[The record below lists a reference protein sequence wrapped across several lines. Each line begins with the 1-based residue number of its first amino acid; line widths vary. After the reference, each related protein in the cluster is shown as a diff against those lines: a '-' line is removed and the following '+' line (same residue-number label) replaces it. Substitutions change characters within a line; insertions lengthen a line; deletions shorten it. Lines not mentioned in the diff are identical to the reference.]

1 MVARFTKSVPIFIF
15 IFILFYFFKLDG
27 TTAILNHDALLET
40 NLTYF
45 STGENEVF
53 LTSILD
59 KDDWIDC
66 KWTTSHRVNKNNFK
80 RNRCKKKKF
89 FFFNNLS
96 KQIPFCITVSLSWRR
111 GHISYRDD
119 NANGRRQRAIGR
131 MLVRHRSFCWST
143 DWNLLHCHFK
153 LLDGKFLIANHLWL
167 IQCHISSISFGFRL
181 VVSWNL

>member
-1 MVARFTKSVPIFIF
+1 MMPFSKQIWLIFP
-15 IFILFYFFKLDG
+15 LVKMRSSL
-27 TTAILNHDALLET
+27 HR
-40 NLTYF
+40 F
-45 STGENEVF
+45 STKTTGLIASGRLHAE
-53 LTSILD
+53 SI
-59 KDDWIDC
+59 K
-66 KWTTSHRVNKNNFK
+66 TTSNVTVA
-80 RNRCKKKKF
+80 KKKKKKKIF
-89 FFFNNLS
+89 NLS